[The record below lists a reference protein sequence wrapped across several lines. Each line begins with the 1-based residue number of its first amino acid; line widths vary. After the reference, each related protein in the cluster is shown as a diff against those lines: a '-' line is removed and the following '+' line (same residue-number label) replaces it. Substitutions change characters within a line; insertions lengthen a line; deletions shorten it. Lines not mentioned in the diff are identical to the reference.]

1 LSYSHNFLYDTLP
14 SYESILETMNGTD
27 RPWDD
32 MHHHSYFLSDLV
44 RIEQN
49 KFRSTLS
56 EMVGHI
62 VVPLDM
68 HDVYV
73 EGNMANIYPIVTIKI
88 S

>member
-1 LSYSHNFLYDTLP
+1 
-14 SYESILETMNGTD
+14 MNSTD

-32 MHHHSYFLSDLV
+32 MHHHFYFLTDLV
-44 RIEQN
+44 RIEQDE
-49 KFRSTLS
+49 FRSTLS

-68 HDVYV
+68 HDVY
-73 EGNMANIYPIVTIKI
+73 EGNMENIYPIVTLNI